1 MLHGI
6 SVDTKYLFRVSES
19 LRVAELATQLLALSK
34 PLAAFDMPL
43 LDSYGATLSQDI
55 YQGDRLALRSG
66 SRIRSTQIGLAASLG
81 LDHLPTRPQPR
92 VVVIS
97 AGDDLVEPGKVL
109 GSGEEFEV
117 NSWLL
122 TTAMKEAGAVGYRVT
137 TIPETE
143 DSLKDVVEDQLV
155 RADLIVICGES
166 HDESFD
172 LIFGVLSRL
181 GDVKSVT
188 PNIEGSGRHAFGT
201 IGPDKTPVVALPGDP
216 ISAYISNELF
226 IRPMIRNMMGLYDI
240 HRPITRATLTNDVAS
255 ESGKHAFI
263 RAILSTD
270 NPNRRLVTA
279 LPNQDDLIGLS
290 DATGLIVMSE
300 EATSYKAGE
309 EVEVLMLERRFN

>member
-1 MLHGI
+1 M
-6 SVDTKYLFRVSES
+6 SES
-19 LRVAELATQLLALSK
+19 IRVADLAAQLLALSK

-43 LDSYGATLSQDI
+43 LDSHGATLAEDV

-97 AGDDLVEPGKVL
+97 AGDDLVEPGKDL

-181 GDVKSVT
+181 GEVKSVT

-255 ESGKHAFI
+255 DSGKHAFI

-309 EVEVLMLERRFN
+309 EVDVLMLERRFN

>member
-1 MLHGI
+1 
-6 SVDTKYLFRVSES
+6 VSES

-43 LDSYGATLSQDI
+43 LDSHGATLAQDI

-97 AGDDLVEPGKVL
+97 AGDDLVEPGKDL

-181 GDVKSVT
+181 GDVKNVT

-270 NPNRRLVTA
+270 NPSRRLVTA

>member
-19 LRVAELATQLLALSK
+19 LRVAELATQLLALSQ

-43 LDSYGATLSQDI
+43 LDSYGATLAEDI

-97 AGDDLVEPGKVL
+97 AGDDLVEPGKDL

-172 LIFGVLSRL
+172 LIYGVLSRL

>member
-1 MLHGI
+1 M
-6 SVDTKYLFRVSES
+6 SES

-43 LDSYGATLSQDI
+43 LDSHGATLAQDI

-97 AGDDLVEPGKVL
+97 AGDDLVEPGKDL

-270 NPNRRLVTA
+270 NPSRRLVTA

>member
-1 MLHGI
+1 M
-6 SVDTKYLFRVSES
+6 SES
-19 LRVAELATQLLALSK
+19 IRVAELATELLALSK

-43 LDSYGATLSQDI
+43 LDSHGATLAQDV

-66 SRIRSTQIGLAASLG
+66 SRIRATQIGLAASLG

-92 VVVIS
+92 VVIVS
-97 AGDDLVEPGKVL
+97 AGDDLVEPGDKEKL
-109 GSGEEFEV
+109 AADEEFET

-122 TTAMKEAGAVGYRVT
+122 TTAVKEAGAVGYRVT
-137 TIPETE
+137 TIPETP
-143 DSLKDVVEDQLV
+143 DALKDVIEDQLV
-155 RADLIVICGES
+155 RADLLVICGES

-172 LIFGVLSRL
+172 LIYGVLSRL
-181 GDVKSVT
+181 GQIKSSL
-188 PNIEGSGRHAFGT
+188 PNIEGSGRHAYGT
-201 IGPDKTPVVALPGDP
+201 IGPDKTPVVVLPGDP
-216 ISAYISNELF
+216 ISAYISMELF

-255 ESGKHAFI
+255 EPGKHAFI

-279 LPNQDDLIGLS
+279 IPNQDDLIGLS

-300 EATSYKAGE
+300 EATHLKAGD
-309 EVEVLMLERRFN
+309 EVDVLMLERRFN

>member
-1 MLHGI
+1 
-6 SVDTKYLFRVSES
+6 
-19 LRVAELATQLLALSK
+19 
-34 PLAAFDMPL
+34 AFDMPL
-43 LDSYGATLSQDI
+43 LDSYGATLAQDI

>member
-1 MLHGI
+1 
-6 SVDTKYLFRVSES
+6 
-19 LRVAELATQLLALSK
+19 
-34 PLAAFDMPL
+34 MPL
-43 LDSYGATLSQDI
+43 LDSHGATLAEDV

-81 LDHLPTRPQPR
+81 RDHLPTRPQPR

-97 AGDDLVEPGKVL
+97 AGDDLVEPGKDL

-181 GDVKSVT
+181 GEVKSVT

-255 ESGKHAFI
+255 DSGKHAFI

-300 EATSYKAGE
+300 EATSFKAGE
-309 EVEVLMLERRFN
+309 EVDVLMLERRFN

>member
-1 MLHGI
+1 M
-6 SVDTKYLFRVSES
+6 SES
-19 LRVAELATQLLALSK
+19 IRVADLAAQLLALSK

-43 LDSYGATLSQDI
+43 LDSHGATLAEDV

-66 SRIRSTQIGLAASLG
+66 SRIRSTQIGLAAALG

-97 AGDDLVEPGKVL
+97 AGDDLVEPGKDL

-181 GDVKSVT
+181 GEVKSVT
-188 PNIEGSGRHAFGT
+188 PYIEGSGRHAFGT

-255 ESGKHAFI
+255 DSGKHAFI

-300 EATSYKAGE
+300 EVTSYKAGE
-309 EVEVLMLERRFN
+309 EVDVLMLERRFN